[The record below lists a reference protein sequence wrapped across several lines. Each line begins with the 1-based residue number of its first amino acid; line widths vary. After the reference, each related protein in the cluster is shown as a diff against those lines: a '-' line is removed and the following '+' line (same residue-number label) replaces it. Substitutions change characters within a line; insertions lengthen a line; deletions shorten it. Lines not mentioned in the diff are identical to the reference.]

1 MKQYFPFPRRSG
13 GAPGPSKPAVA
24 VGFLAAVLLAAA
36 AVSLWV
42 SGGLP
47 RLNAPS
53 PARYPVRGVDVSAY
67 QGQID
72 WPLLA
77 EQGISFAFIKAT
89 EGSGSADPNFQYNW
103 TQARQTGLRIGAYH
117 FFSFDSGA
125 DTQAE
130 NFIRTVEPFEGMLP
144 PVVDVE
150 LYGEKKLRPPPREAV
165 TEQLSLL
172 LQRLE
177 EHYGMRPV
185 IYATGSA
192 YERYLAGG
200 YGEYD
205 IWIRNVFFSP
215 RLGDGRD
222 WTFWQYTDRG
232 RLAGYEGEEPFIDLN
247 VFNGA
252 IEEFAAYSGR

>member
-1 MKQYFPFPRRSG
+1 M
-13 GAPGPSKPAVA
+13 
-24 VGFLAAVLLAAA
+24 
-36 AVSLWV
+36 
-42 SGGLP
+42 
-47 RLNAPS
+47 
-53 PARYPVRGVDVSAY
+53 
-67 QGQID
+67 
-72 WPLLA
+72 
-77 EQGISFAFIKAT
+77 
-89 EGSGSADPNFQYNW
+89 
-103 TQARQTGLRIGAYH
+103 
-117 FFSFDSGA
+117 
-125 DTQAE
+125 
-130 NFIRTVEPFEGMLP
+130 
-144 PVVDVE
+144 
-150 LYGEKKLRPPPREAV
+150 